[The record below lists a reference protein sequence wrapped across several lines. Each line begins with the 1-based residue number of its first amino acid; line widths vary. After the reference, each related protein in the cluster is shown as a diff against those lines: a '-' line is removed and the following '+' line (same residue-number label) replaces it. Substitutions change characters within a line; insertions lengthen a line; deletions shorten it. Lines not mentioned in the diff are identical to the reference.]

1 MLSLQRECVWH
12 FLTMSP
18 KSPKNG
24 AQIYVIWERL
34 TSQAAPK
41 GAQSDHQDPKM
52 SPKVARRLSIK
63 SHGIPEGSQ
72 RLPKGCPKGPK
83 CRQKAFTKS
92 PKRSQ
97 RVPKGPQGGSKA
109 PQSEEIKKLDP
120 IIRDFYS
127 LRCLQRHAHAEKGR
141 MYSFAI
147 LQIFPASLPPSL
159 HTSIRTIFLC
169 GTPY

>member
-1 MLSLQRECVWH
+1 MITKIPECLQRHPDGCPS
-12 FLTMSP
+12 SP
-18 KSPKNG
+18 MEP
-24 AQIYVIWERL
+24 
-34 TSQAAPK
+34 PK
-41 GAQSDHQDPKM
+41 GPKDW
-52 SPKVARRLSIK
+52 
-63 SHGIPEGSQ
+63 
-72 RLPKGCPKGPK
+72 PKGPK
-83 CRQKAFTKS
+83 CRRKACTKS

-159 HTSIRTIFLC
+159 YTSIRTIFLC
-169 GTPY
+169 VTPYSENMYSTCAFDMHSYATD